1 MKKRKLGGRLLAGA
15 LSVLGF
21 VGCDGVGEV
30 PDMYGCPIVDFQV
43 KGAVTSEDGT
53 PLKGIRV
60 ITRTSWDNN
69 AYGADT
75 VYTDAK
81 GEFKSRELASI
92 AIGKQKVYLDDVD
105 GEENGGAFKSDSINL
120 RDMEKKQLNQEN
132 GWYAGKYEYSAKDAV
147 KLKKEEKKSE
157 E

>member
-1 MKKRKLGGRLLAGA
+1 MKKRKLGSKLLAGA
-15 LSVLGF
+15 LGMLGF
-21 VGCDGVGEV
+21 VGCDGVGEA

-43 KGAVTSEDGT
+43 KGAVISEDGM

-60 ITRTSWDNN
+60 ITRTAWDNDVDD
-69 AYGADT
+69 ADT

-81 GEFKSRELASI
+81 GEFKSHELSSVGI
-92 AIGKQKVYLDDVD
+92 DKQKVYFDDVD
-105 GEENGGAFKSDSINL
+105 GEENGGAFKSDSIDV

-132 GWYAGKYEYSAKDAV
+132 GWYTGKYEYSTKDPV